1 MEQGSRQG
9 QQSND
14 AQQNE
19 CGSRRQEFIERVSC
33 VHRRIRHRG
42 AGSRQDARNIRR
54 GQAGKSRQSFAAARP
69 FADTDQSQGEQCTQF
84 DSDTRTD
91 EALLDRV
98 THEKYA
104 TEREGNAADP
114 DDPTRTQPLFKAD
127 RRRQRRCGKHGRLRD
142 GRRWRQ
148 RQRWQW
154 WRKRSLYR
162 GRDRWRRGREGSRCL
177 WRHRLTRHE
186 ACFQRLHS

>member
-114 DDPTRTQPLFKAD
+114 RPNAYRTALQSRSPTAVAVWQARASAGRTEVAAAVAMVEEEEPLP
-127 RRRQRRCGKHGRLRD
+127 GP
-142 GRRWRQ
+142 
-148 RQRWQW
+148 
-154 WRKRSLYR
+154 
-162 GRDRWRRGREGSRCL
+162 
-177 WRHRLTRHE
+177 
-186 ACFQRLHS
+186 